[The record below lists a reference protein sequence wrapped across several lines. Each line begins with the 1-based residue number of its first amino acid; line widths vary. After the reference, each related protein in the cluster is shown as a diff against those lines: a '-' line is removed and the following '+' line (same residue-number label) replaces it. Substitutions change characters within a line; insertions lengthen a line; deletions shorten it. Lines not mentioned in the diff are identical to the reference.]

1 MESPTLEEHLEAL
14 LRCPPEL
21 LPKAIFHDVRNPV
34 NSMVNAAVLLEE
46 QVDKMGITD
55 ETIRSR
61 SRIIRETANYLH
73 VYFDA
78 VLEYEKIRRGRDE
91 PTHPDIKE

>member
-34 NSMVNAAVLLEE
+34 NTLVYAAAILEKL
-46 QVDKMGITD
+46 Q
-55 ETIRSR
+55 TI
-61 SRIIRETANYLH
+61 H

-78 VLEYEKIRRGRDE
+78 VLEYEKIRRGKDA
-91 PTHPDIKE
+91 PNSPDNKG